1 MHTLAQSQIELNK
14 KLLLLPTIL
23 VLVSCQPSEL
33 DRCIASNLDNLKDI
47 EELNLT
53 NRRSHPKMKFSNIE
67 KIALFSLIYNK
78 IEDGTI
84 QANEDPIFTQM
95 SPNYKNIRDISEGI
109 PYDEW
114 AVYDLMTFAL
124 FQSYPG
130 TPSKPTVAFN
140 REFIKKF
147 QADFIKLQ
155 RDEVEPICNSQGIY

>member
-1 MHTLAQSQIELNK
+1 MK

-53 NRRSHPKMKFSNIE
+53 NRQIHPNMKFSNIE
-67 KIALFSLIYNK
+67 KIAIFSLIYNK

-84 QANEDPIFTQM
+84 HTNERILPQM
-95 SPNYKNIRDISEGI
+95 SPSYKGYRRDKDT
-109 PYDEW
+109 PYEW
-114 AVYDLMTFAL
+114 AVYDLITFA
-124 FQSYPG
+124 FIPSYDIPIK
-130 TPSKPTVAFN
+130 PSIAFN

-155 RDEVEPICNSQGIY
+155 RGEVEKICNKQGIY